1 MSEARVHVKAQPS
14 ASKNEIVS
22 YEQGVLKVKVAA
34 PPVRGRANAEL
45 VVFLAKSL
53 GLSRT
58 QVSVVSGAMSRDKVI
73 AFAGNT
79 QEDVERRLKELCG

>member
-22 YEQGVLKVKVAA
+22 FEQGVLKVRVAA

-45 VVFLAKSL
+45 VSFLAKSL

-58 QVSVVSGAMSRDKVI
+58 QVSIVSGAMSRDKLI
-73 AFAGNT
+73 AIAGNT
-79 QEDVERRLKELCG
+79 QKDVEGRLKALCG

>member
-1 MSEARVHVKAQPS
+1 MSEARVHVKVHPS

-22 YEQGVLKVKVAA
+22 FEEGVLKVKVAA

-45 VVFLAKSL
+45 VNFLAKSL

-58 QVSVVSGAMSRDKVI
+58 QISIVSGATSRDKVV

-79 QEDVERRLKELCG
+79 QEDVEGRLKALCC

>member
-1 MSEARVHVKAQPS
+1 MSEARVHIKAQPS

-22 YEQGVLKVKVAA
+22 FEQGVLKMKVAA

-45 VVFLAKSL
+45 VNFLAKSL

-58 QVSVVSGAMSRDKVI
+58 QLSIVSGAMSRDKVI
-73 AFAGNT
+73 AVAGKT
-79 QEDVERRLKELCG
+79 QEDVDRRLKALCG